1 MRGRP
6 KRPQKVGISVILDL
20 RTIFVTGALTCFII
34 GAMQLMTFAT
44 GRFTRSPVWWGLSSL
59 CIGTGLLGAAFRGA
73 IPDTVSIEFANTI
86 MLAGC
91 LLLLCGI
98 RHFAGRELNWFG
110 FGVVLLGSWTLL
122 SLSPGPE
129 GYSTRVMV
137 VGTVMAFCDA
147 AIVREAVRL
156 GRQERLRSAWLLA
169 ILFAPTVVIYA
180 GRIALAAMD
189 GVGTTLFP
197 PDSGAAGWL
206 AATGVAFIILRGQ
219 ALLLLAAERSNRILA
234 TLARRDPLTGAMNR
248 SGLEQ
253 WLARQSRGEQRAA
266 VLLIDIDHFKQLNDT
281 LGHAAGDRILRLF
294 ASAVQEQLRST
305 DILARQ
311 GGDEFAIILPD
322 VGVREAVRVAERLRG
337 AFRDKVADLA
347 DIGLQPTLSIGVA
360 EVELGGRALDDL
372 LVEADEALYRAKRL
386 GRDRVQAQLK
396 PAA

>member
-1 MRGRP
+1 MT
-6 KRPQKVGISVILDL
+6 LDL

-34 GAMQLMTFAT
+34 GALQLMTFAT
-44 GRFTRSPVWWGLSSL
+44 GRFTRSPVWWGVSSL
-59 CIGTGLLGAAFRGA
+59 CIGAGLLGAAFRGT
-73 IPDTVSIEFANTI
+73 IPDIVSIEFANTI

-91 LLLLCGI
+91 LLLLFGI
-98 RHFAGRELNWFG
+98 RNFAGRELNWFG
-110 FGVVLLGSWTLL
+110 FGVVLLGIWTLL
-122 SLSPGPE
+122 ALSPGTE

-137 VGTVMAFCDA
+137 VATVMALCDA

-169 ILFAPTVVIYA
+169 ALFMPTVVIYA
-180 GRIALAAMD
+180 GRITLAALD
-189 GVGTTLFP
+189 QVGTTLFP
-197 PDSGAAGWL
+197 TDSGATGWL
-206 AATGVAFIILRGQ
+206 AATGVSFVILRGQ

-253 WLARQSRGEQRAA
+253 WLARQASGEQRAA
-266 VLLIDIDHFKQLNDT
+266 LLLIDIDHFKQLNDT
-281 LGHAAGDRILRLF
+281 LGHAEGDRILRLF
-294 ASAVQEQLRST
+294 ATAVQEQLRST

-322 VGVREAVRVAERLRG
+322 IGVREAVRVAERLRG
-337 AFRDKVADLA
+337 AFRDKVSDLA
-347 DIGLQPTLSIGVA
+347 EIGLQPTLSIGVA
-360 EVELGGRALDDL
+360 EVALGGRELDDL

>member
-1 MRGRP
+1 MT
-6 KRPQKVGISVILDL
+6 LDL

-44 GRFTRSPVWWGLSSL
+44 GRFTRSPVWWGVSSL
-59 CIGTGLLGAAFRGA
+59 CIGAGLLGAGFRGT
-73 IPDTVSIEFANTI
+73 IPDIVSIEFANTI
-86 MLAGC
+86 MLGGC
-91 LLLLCGI
+91 LLLLFGI

-110 FGVVLLGSWTLL
+110 FGVVLLGIWTLL
-122 SLSPGPE
+122 ALSPGSE

-137 VGTVMAFCDA
+137 VATVMALCDA

-169 ILFAPTVVIYA
+169 ALFSPTVLIYA
-180 GRIALAAMD
+180 GRITLAALD
-189 GVGTTLFP
+189 QVGTTLFP
-197 PDSGAAGWL
+197 PDSGATGWL
-206 AATGVAFIILRGQ
+206 AATGVAFVILRGQ

-253 WLARQSRGEQRAA
+253 WLAQARGEQRAA
-266 VLLIDIDHFKQLNDT
+266 LLLVDIDHFKKLNDT

-347 DIGLQPTLSIGVA
+347 EIGLQPTLSIGVA
-360 EVELGGRALDDL
+360 EVELDGRELDEL

>member
-73 IPDTVSIEFANTI
+73 IPDIVSIEFANTI

-180 GRIALAAMD
+180 GRIALAAID

-197 PDSGAAGWL
+197 PDSGSTGWL

>member
-1 MRGRP
+1 
-6 KRPQKVGISVILDL
+6 VTLDL

-34 GAMQLMTFAT
+34 GALQLMTFAT
-44 GRFTRSPVWWGLSSL
+44 GRFTRSPVWWGVSSL
-59 CIGTGLLGAAFRGA
+59 CIGIGLLGAAFRGT
-73 IPDTVSIEFANTI
+73 IPDIVSIEFANTA

-91 LLLLCGI
+91 LLLLFGI
-98 RHFAGRELNWFG
+98 RNFAGRELNWFG
-110 FGVVLLGSWTLL
+110 FGVVLLGIWTLL
-122 SLSPGPE
+122 ALSPGTE

-137 VGTVMAFCDA
+137 VATVMALCDA

-169 ILFAPTVVIYA
+169 ALFMPTVVIYA
-180 GRIALAAMD
+180 GRITLAALD
-189 GVGTTLFP
+189 QVGTTLFP
-197 PDSGAAGWL
+197 TDSGATGWL
-206 AATGVAFIILRGQ
+206 AATGVAFVILRGQ

-253 WLARQSRGEQRAA
+253 WLARQARGEQHAA
-266 VLLIDIDHFKQLNDT
+266 LLLIDIDHFKQINDT
-281 LGHAAGDRILRLF
+281 LGHATGDRILRLF
-294 ASAVQEQLRST
+294 ASTVQEQLRST

-311 GGDEFAIILPD
+311 GGDEFTIILPD
-322 VGVREAVRVAERLRG
+322 IGVREAVRVAERLRG

-347 DIGLQPTLSIGVA
+347 EIGLQPTLSIGVA
-360 EVELGGRALDDL
+360 EVEIGGRELDDL

>member
-73 IPDTVSIEFANTI
+73 IPDIVSIEFANTI

-180 GRIALAAMD
+180 GRIALAAID

-197 PDSGAAGWL
+197 PDSGATGWL

>member
-1 MRGRP
+1 
-6 KRPQKVGISVILDL
+6 
-20 RTIFVTGALTCFII
+20 
-34 GAMQLMTFAT
+34 MTFAT
-44 GRFTRSPVWWGLSSL
+44 GRFTRSPVWWGASSL

-73 IPDTVSIEFANTI
+73 IPDIVSIEFANTT

-91 LLLLCGI
+91 LLLLFGI
-98 RHFAGRELNWFG
+98 RNFAGRELNWFG
-110 FGVVLLGSWTLL
+110 FGVVLLGIWTLL
-122 SLSPGPE
+122 ALSPGAE

-137 VGTVMAFCDA
+137 VATVMALCDA

-156 GRQERLRSAWLLA
+156 GRQEKLRSAWLLVA
-169 ILFAPTVVIYA
+169 LFSPTVMIYA
-180 GRIALAAMD
+180 GRIALGALD
-189 GVGTTLFP
+189 RVGTTLFP
-197 PDSGAAGWL
+197 ADSGATGWL
-206 AATGVAFIILRGQ
+206 AAIGVTFVILRGQ

-253 WLARQSRGEQRAA
+253 WLAQQSHGERRAA
-266 VLLIDIDHFKQLNDT
+266 LLLVDIDHFKKLNDT
-281 LGHAAGDRILRLF
+281 LGHVAGDRTLRLF
-294 ASAVQEQLRST
+294 ADAVREQLRST

-311 GGDEFAIILPD
+311 GGDEFTIILPG

-347 DIGLQPTLSIGVA
+347 EIGLQPTLSIGVA
-360 EVELGGRALDDL
+360 EAELGGRELDDL

>member
-1 MRGRP
+1 MT
-6 KRPQKVGISVILDL
+6 LDL

-34 GAMQLMTFAT
+34 GVLQLMTFAT
-44 GRFTRSPVWWGLSSL
+44 GRFTRSPVWWGASSL
-59 CIGTGLLGAAFRGA
+59 CIGTGLLGAAFRGV
-73 IPDTVSIEFANTI
+73 IPDIVSIEFANTT

-91 LLLLCGI
+91 LLLLFGI
-98 RHFAGRELNWFG
+98 RNFAGRELNWFG
-110 FGVVLLGSWTLL
+110 FGVVILGIWALLA
-122 SLSPGPE
+122 LSPGAE

-137 VGTVMAFCDA
+137 VATVMALCDA

-156 GRQERLRSAWLLA
+156 GRQEKLRSAWLLA
-169 ILFAPTVVIYA
+169 VLFSPTVVIYA
-180 GRIALAAMD
+180 GRITLAAFEQ
-189 GVGTTLFP
+189 VGTTLFP
-197 PDSGAAGWL
+197 ADSGATGWL
-206 AATGVAFIILRGQ
+206 AAIGVTFVILRGQ

-253 WLARQSRGEQRAA
+253 WLAQQSHGERRAA
-266 VLLIDIDHFKQLNDT
+266 LLLVDIDHFKKLNDT
-281 LGHAAGDRILRLF
+281 LGHAAGDRTLRLF
-294 ASAVQEQLRST
+294 ADAVREQLRNS

-311 GGDEFAIILPD
+311 GGDEFTIILPG

-337 AFRDKVADLA
+337 AFRDKLADLA
-347 DIGLQPTLSIGVA
+347 EIGLQPTLSIGVA
-360 EVELGGRALDDL
+360 EVELGGRELDDL

>member
-1 MRGRP
+1 MT
-6 KRPQKVGISVILDL
+6 LDL

-44 GRFTRSPVWWGLSSL
+44 GRFTRSPVWWGVSSL

-73 IPDTVSIEFANTI
+73 IPDILSIEFANTI

-91 LLLLCGI
+91 LLLLFGI
-98 RHFAGRELNWFG
+98 RNFAGRELNWFG
-110 FGVVLLGSWTLL
+110 FGVVLLGTWALL
-122 SLSPGPE
+122 ALSPGAE

-137 VGTVMAFCDA
+137 VATVMALCDA

-156 GRQERLRSAWLLA
+156 GRLEKLRSAWLLA
-169 ILFAPTVVIYA
+169 ALFSPTVLIYA
-180 GRIALAAMD
+180 GRITLAALD
-189 GVGTTLFP
+189 QVGTMLFP
-197 PDSGAAGWL
+197 ADAGATGWL
-206 AATGVAFIILRGQ
+206 AAAGVAFVILRGQ
-219 ALLLLAAERSNRILA
+219 ALLLLAAERSNRMLA

-253 WLARQSRGEQRAA
+253 WLVQQSRGEGRAA
-266 VLLIDIDHFKQLNDT
+266 LLLVDIDHFKKLNDT

-294 ASAVQEQLRST
+294 AETVREQLRST

-322 VGVREAVRVAERLRG
+322 VGVRESVRVAERIRH
-337 AFRDKVADLA
+337 AFRDKLA
-347 DIGLQPTLSIGVA
+347 DFAELRLLPTLSIGVA
-360 EVELGGRALDDL
+360 EVELGQRELDDL

-396 PAA
+396 PVA

>member
-1 MRGRP
+1 MPGQPRG
-6 KRPQKVGISVILDL
+6 PQQAEISVILDL

-34 GAMQLMTFAT
+34 GALQLMTFAT

-59 CIGTGLLGAAFRGA
+59 CIGTGLLGAAFRGT
-73 IPDTVSIEFANTI
+73 IPDIVSIEFANTI

-98 RHFAGRELNWFG
+98 RHFAGRDLNWFG
-110 FGVVLLGSWTLL
+110 FGVVLLGTWILL
-122 SLSPGPE
+122 ALSPGPE

-169 ILFAPTVVIYA
+169 ILFAPTIAIYA
-180 GRIALAAMD
+180 GRIVLAAID

-197 PDSGAAGWL
+197 PDSGATGWL
-206 AATGVAFIILRGQ
+206 AATGAAFIILRGQ

-253 WLARQSRGEQRAA
+253 WLAQQSRGEQRAA
-266 VLLIDIDHFKQLNDT
+266 LLLVDIDHFKQLNDT

-311 GGDEFAIILPD
+311 GGDEFAVLLPD

-360 EVELGGRALDDL
+360 EVELGGRVLDDL
-372 LVEADEALYRAKRL
+372 LIEADEALYRAKRL

>member
-1 MRGRP
+1 MRGRT
-6 KRPQKVGISVILDL
+6 KWRQKVEIGVILDL
-20 RTIFVTGALTCFII
+20 RTIFVTGALICFII

-44 GRFTRSPVWWGLSSL
+44 GRFTRSPVWWGVSSL

-73 IPDTVSIEFANTI
+73 IPDIVSIEFANTI

-180 GRIALAAMD
+180 GRIALAAID

-197 PDSGAAGWL
+197 PDSGATGWL